1 MSVYFARES
10 LNGWIKIGSSINP
23 KQRVKSMRSSTGPSI
38 GRVELLKVIDGSFD
52 EEKFYQGLL
61 KVDRSDPSFSGEWF
75 LPSADVMHFV
85 DMPVGELNRLTE
97 QWKDARLRYGRRVKF
112 VFNGK
117 NVVAKVR

>member
-10 LNGWIKIGSSINP
+10 LNGWIKVGSSKDP
-23 KQRVKSMRSSTGPSI
+23 KQRIKSMRSSTGPRI
-38 GRVELLKVIDGSFD
+38 GRVKLLKVIDGSFD

-61 KVDRSDPSFSGEWF
+61 KIDRSDPSFSHEWF
-75 LPSADVMHFV
+75 LPSINVMHFV
-85 DMPVGELNRLTE
+85 NMFIGKLNRLTE
-97 QWKDARLRYGRRVKF
+97 QWRNARSKYGRRVKF